1 MKMGTT
7 VADKTGVLIDESGKV
22 ISSTYIASLRD
33 EISPVDAT
41 VGRPPFS
48 GHLAYGMDPVR
59 LGTIM
64 RASDNGSSLD
74 WMILAEEI
82 EELFPHYYSVL
93 SKRKRQVVQLPVT
106 IEPAGD
112 DPESQKHAELV
123 QNWIDD
129 GVLAD
134 AMMDMFDA
142 IGKGYS
148 VHEIL
153 WSTEPGRVVPKEF
166 CYRPQR
172 FFELSWKDGSTLWLR
187 GEAGFIDLQPHK
199 FVVHRHR
206 SKSGTIMRGGLTR
219 IIAFLW
225 MFSAFTLRDWALFCQ
240 AYGMPIR
247 IGRYGPE
254 ASETDKRV
262 LWRAVSSIAGDVAA
276 IIPKSMEMEFVKDS
290 ERTAGSTLYEKR
302 ADWLNREVSKVVLG
316 GTAGTEAIHGGHAVG
331 QEHRAAEQ
339 DVERF
344 DAGLLS
350 TTLTRQVVHA
360 MVAFTYGP
368 QKKYPKLLI
377 GRPDEVPLKDVIAG
391 VADLAPIGLK
401 VKASEIRERLGLSKP
416 EEGDE
421 VIGGPPEPVEKT
433 PVPSLAVTPPELQQ
447 QLGRQPW
454 LSQLITKHSEAPP
467 ELVEAMVARLEQ
479 DAAGAMG
486 GMIEIVRAQFEQATD
501 MQDLVHRLSALKLP
515 ADEFAE
521 AMSRGMALA
530 NLVGQADV
538 VSDLVSRT
546 AIERH
551 AALSSSVRDR
561 LPDDD
566 FAVPGKRAL
575 PIHDAAHVR
584 LAWDMVRRTAGLTAE
599 EKAEARRRIR
609 AKARKL
615 DIDTSAWGE

>member
-1 MKMGTT
+1 M
-7 VADKTGVLIDESGKV
+7 LLDEAGKV
-22 ISSTYIASLRD
+22 IPTAYIATLRD
-33 EISPVDAT
+33 QVSPVDAT

-59 LGTIM
+59 LGAVM

-82 EELFPHYYSVL
+82 EELFPHYFSVL

-106 IEPAGD
+106 VQPAGD

-123 QNWIDD
+123 QNWLDD

-134 AMMDMFDA
+134 ALMDMFDA

-148 VHEIL
+148 VHEIM

-187 GEAGFIDLQPHK
+187 GETGFLDLLPHK
-199 FVVHRHR
+199 FVVHKHR
-206 SKSGTIMRGGLTR
+206 SKSGTIIRGGLTR
-219 IIAFLW
+219 VVAFLW

-276 IIPKSMEMEFVKDS
+276 IIPKSMEMEFVKDG
-290 ERTAGSTLYEKR
+290 ERTAGATLYEKR
-302 ADWLNREVSKVVLG
+302 GDWLNREVSKVVLG
-316 GTAGTEAIHGGHAVG
+316 GTAGTEAINGGHAVG
-331 QEHRAAEQ
+331 KDHRAAEQ

-421 VIGGPPEPVEKT
+421 VIGGPPAPVEKI
-433 PVPSLAVTPPELQQ
+433 PVPSLAVTPPELQ
-447 QLGRQPW
+447 RQGAGKTPW
-454 LSQLITKHSEAPP
+454 LSQLIVRHSEAPP
-467 ELVEAMVARLEQ
+467 EVVDALAARLED
-479 DAAGAMG
+479 DAAGAMA
-486 GMIEIVRAQFEQATD
+486 GMIDTVRAQFEQATD
-501 MQDLVHRLSALKLP
+501 MPDLMHRLQGLNLAP
-515 ADEFAE
+515 DEFAE

-530 NLVGQADV
+530 NLVGQASV

-551 AALSSSVRDR
+551 SALDAATRDA

-584 LAWDMVRRTAGLTAE
+584 LAWGMVRRTGGLTAE

-615 DIDTSAWGE
+615 DVDTSAWDA